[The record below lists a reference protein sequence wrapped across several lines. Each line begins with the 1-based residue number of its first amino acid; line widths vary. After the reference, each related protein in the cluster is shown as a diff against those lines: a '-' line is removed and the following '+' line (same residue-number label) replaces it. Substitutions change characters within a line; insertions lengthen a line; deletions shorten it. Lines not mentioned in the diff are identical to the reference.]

1 VLFSAL
7 GVTLVAT
14 VVSGREKPAADLV
27 VEPARSDVR
36 VAAKAEAELPPDL
49 DIESLRRARKGAP
62 IADLFSA
69 SQPDQPPGTPGNS
82 AQAEGPGAA
91 PVEQP
96 LPFQY
101 LGRMVD
107 DGRLS
112 VFLTRGD
119 DTFTVHQGETLEQ
132 YRVDKV
138 ADASIS
144 FTHVPTGARK
154 VLSIPPLN

>member
-1 VLFSAL
+1 
-7 GVTLVAT
+7 
-14 VVSGREKPAADLV
+14 
-27 VEPARSDVR
+27 VR
-36 VAAKAEAELPPDL
+36 VAAKAVAELPPDL

-69 SQPDQPPGTPGNS
+69 PQPEQAAPGDA
-82 AQAEGPGAA
+82 AQAQAAGAVPA
-91 PVEQP
+91 EPP

-144 FTHVPTGARK
+144 FTHVPTGASK